1 MGSGGRTA
9 RLGLRLSEEEHEK
22 LVAMARAEGVGV
34 SELVRRRALNEASS
48 GVDSARIGA
57 KNGGE
62 SHRAVLNEGPFSGD
76 LARVGASEG
85 AEGVSNSA
93 WSRWREQRFELMR
106 LLQELERCELSGA
119 SGVRA
124 AQVSAW
130 REVIEGCV
138 SALDEALDG
147 GR

>member
-9 RLGLRLSEEEHEK
+9 RLGLRLSEEEHAK

-34 SELVRRRALNEASS
+34 SEFVRRRALNEAPSS
-48 GVDSARIGA
+48 ADSARTGA

-62 SHRAVLNEGPFSGD
+62 SHRAVLNEGPFSAD
-76 LARVGASEG
+76 FARFGASAG
-85 AEGVSNSA
+85 AGGVSNSA
-93 WSRWREQRFELMR
+93 WSRWRAQRFELMR
-106 LLQELERCELSGA
+106 VREELERCELSGA
-119 SGVRA
+119 SGVRP
-124 AQVSAW
+124 AQVSGW